1 MGAGMGRAGG
11 WRLGLGLGLALAGR
25 APALDLGVD
34 PGLQRAAHVRQ
45 TDEHWCWAASL
56 EMALRCYGLQVP
68 QREIVKR
75 IYGAILG
82 GARDHGGTNDDV
94 AHALDT
100 WTSDVQ
106 GRPFKATVKT
116 WDGKPSPQVVR
127 TELAA
132 KRPIILRLDVD
143 PGHPWMHR
151 YHAVVLAGGECTVW
165 PSGPQFYS
173 LSILDPENYH
183 PVKEGADGYMWSVRG
198 YWTVNVSQPGPT
210 PAP

>member
-82 GARDHGGTNDDV
+82 GARDHGGTNNDIV
-94 AHALDT
+94 HALDT
-100 WTSDVQ
+100 WTADER
-106 GRPFKATVKT
+106 GRPFRAVVQAWK
-116 WDGKPSPQVVR
+116 GQPSPQVLR
-127 TELAA
+127 MELTA
-132 KRPIILRLDVD
+132 KRPILLGLDVD
-143 PGHPWMHR
+143 PAHPWRHL
-151 YHAVVLAGGECTVW
+151 YHAVVLAGGGCTLW
-165 PSGPQFYS
+165 PSGAKFYE
-173 LSILDPENYH
+173 LNVLDPEGYG
-183 PVKEGADGYMWSVRG
+183 PAKVGADLYLSTVRM
-198 YWTVNVSQPGPT
+198 YWTLRITRPDQLVRP
-210 PAP
+210 